1 MVTLGMQMRSGT
13 TRSNGGLRRD
23 LLSNFGLGR
32 TRSDGVRRTPSKGR
46 IHEREP
52 STAVVRP
59 GGRGLGD
66 IAWVAER
73 LGVTPR
79 FVRRL
84 VAERRI
90 DYIKVGGR
98 VRFDSADVERFIDN
112 GRHRASVSAGKTTQA

>member
-1 MVTLGMQMRSGT
+1 MNENQVQLPFDQ
-13 TRSNGGLRRD
+13 
-23 LLSNFGLGR
+23 
-32 TRSDGVRRTPSKGR
+32 
-46 IHEREP
+46 E
-52 STAVVRP
+52 A
-59 GGRGLGD
+59 RGLVD

-98 VRFDSADVERFIDN
+98 VRFDSADVKRFIDN
-112 GRHRASVSAGKTTQA
+112 GRRPASV